1 MTHPLIAAIV
11 LAHGAVCFAQT
22 PGETCCELKVT
33 STPGSATELTTTIT
47 NLNQPVVTVQITS
60 GENDFKVRVTSE
72 EGREANRTD
81 YGRRLLAGEYMG
93 RFTFEDLNK
102 SETFT
107 QKLDLGAI
115 FKLSSGT
122 YKVSLT
128 REVIVEK
135 KKAQLQATTQI
146 RIP

>member
-11 LAHGAVCFAQT
+11 LAHGAVLFAQT

-47 NLNQPVVTVQITS
+47 NLNQPVVTVPITF
-60 GENDFKVRVTSE
+60 GENDFKVRMTSE
-72 EGREANRTD
+72 AGQEADRTD
-81 YGRRLLAGEYMG
+81 FGKRLLTGNFAS
-93 RFTFEDLNK
+93 RATSEDLNK
-102 SETFT
+102 GETFT